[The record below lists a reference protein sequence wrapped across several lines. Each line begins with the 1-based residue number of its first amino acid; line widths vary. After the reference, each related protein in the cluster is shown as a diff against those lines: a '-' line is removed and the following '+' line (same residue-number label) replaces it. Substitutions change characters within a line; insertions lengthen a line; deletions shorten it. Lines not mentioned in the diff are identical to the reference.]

1 MRILIIAASA
11 MALSA
16 CQGMTP
22 QQMAGTASSGLYA
35 AATLAR
41 AGTIDEQ
48 LAPAYT
54 TNAMV
59 RQRAARALGAGRID
73 VATARAVLT
82 QTDAARA
89 ALDAARSSTA
99 PALATAHL
107 TVARH
112 HIAAAEKLMETP
124 Q

>member
-1 MRILIIAASA
+1 MRYMIPLLAAL
-11 MALSA
+11 ALSA
-16 CQGMTP
+16 CAGMTP
-22 QQMAGTASSGLYA
+22 AQIAGSTQAGLYA
-35 AATLAR
+35 AATIAR
-41 AGTIDEQ
+41 VGTVDEQ

-54 TNAMV
+54 RNALV
-59 RQRAARALGAGRID
+59 RQRAARALETGRID
-73 VATARAVLT
+73 VGTARAVLA

-112 HIAAAEKLMETP
+112 HIAAAEKLMETV